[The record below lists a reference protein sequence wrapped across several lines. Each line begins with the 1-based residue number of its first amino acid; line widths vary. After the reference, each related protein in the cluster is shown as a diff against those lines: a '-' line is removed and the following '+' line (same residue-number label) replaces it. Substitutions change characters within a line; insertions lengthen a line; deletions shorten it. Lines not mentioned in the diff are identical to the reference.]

1 MGATHQGRTGPCCR
15 PFRSQEPRPRHRTA
29 TATGAAFRPAAVR
42 RRRLSAH
49 VDGQCSGLPASR
61 RLDFKKTAPR
71 THSGG
76 DGPHRRGSG
85 GCSPNRTPPGSVD
98 TWSSSVVPRASSV
111 TVVSTA
117 SASRS
122 RIGSRR
128 SPHPIG
134 FPPGRVTRAG
144 VGVML
149 KGCGAQ
155 RRPGRARS
163 AEPRDLPARGGGR
176 AVRRPAARQ
185 RRGVPR
191 LWRLRSVSGGPVP
204 GPPSAR

>member
-1 MGATHQGRTGPCCR
+1 MLPTVQIAGT
-15 PFRSQEPRPRHRTA
+15 SA
-29 TATGAAFRPAAVR
+29 TAPYGYSNRGRVPSSGRSPPSTICAR
-42 RRRLSAH
+42 RRPVQRPS
-49 VDGQCSGLPASR
+49 ASR
-61 RLDFKKTAPR
+61 RLDFKKTAPM

-85 GCSPNRTPPGSVD
+85 GCSPNRTPPGSAD

-144 VGVML
+144 IGVML

-191 LWRLRSVSGGPVP
+191 LWRLRSVSGGPVL